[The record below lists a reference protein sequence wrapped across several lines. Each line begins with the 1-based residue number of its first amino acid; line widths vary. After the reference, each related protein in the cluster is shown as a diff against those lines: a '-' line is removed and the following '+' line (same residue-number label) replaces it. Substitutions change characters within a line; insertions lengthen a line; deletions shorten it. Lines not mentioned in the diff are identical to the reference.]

1 MQRSKNYIHANALAI
16 GETGLL
22 LRGPSGAGK
31 SMLTLE
37 LIAQAKLR
45 GDFARLVADDRVQID
60 SKNGR
65 LIARPHPEIAGMIE
79 ARGLGLVKEPYE
91 PACILNVIIDL
102 SSASQAPLR
111 FPEESEKTDT
121 LMGITLPRL
130 RIGSNYRWAATAIH
144 IFIQ

>member
-1 MQRSKNYIHANALAI
+1 MQGSKHYVHANALVI

-37 LIAQAKLR
+37 LIAQARLR
-45 GDFARLVADDRVQID
+45 GDFARLVADDRVQIN

-79 ARGLGLVKEPYE
+79 TRGLGLVKKPYE
-91 PACILNVIIDL
+91 PACILNAIIDL
-102 SSASQAPLR
+102 DPASQAPSR
-111 FPEESEKTDT
+111 YPEESEKKDI
-121 LMGITLPRL
+121 LMGISLPRL
-130 RIGSNYRWAATAIH
+130 RIGSNCRWAATVIH